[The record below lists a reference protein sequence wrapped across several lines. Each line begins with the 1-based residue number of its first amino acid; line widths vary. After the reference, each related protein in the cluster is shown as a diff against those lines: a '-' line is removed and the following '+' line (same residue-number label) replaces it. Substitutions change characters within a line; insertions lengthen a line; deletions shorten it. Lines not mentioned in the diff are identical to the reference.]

1 MKSGVSQRKK
11 KKHKMKNGTLNYAYR
26 GKEGQKIL
34 CARGLN
40 QATLCPPRNELG
52 YGIRAI
58 AIGVVGTLANMKD
71 TDTATWIR
79 LSTMQ

>member
-1 MKSGVSQRKK
+1 
-11 KKHKMKNGTLNYAYR
+11 MKNGTLKYAYG
-26 GKEGQKIL
+26 GKKGQKNL
-34 CARGLN
+34 YASALN

-58 AIGVVGTLANMKD
+58 AIGVVGTLANMKG

-79 LSTMQ
+79 LNTMQ